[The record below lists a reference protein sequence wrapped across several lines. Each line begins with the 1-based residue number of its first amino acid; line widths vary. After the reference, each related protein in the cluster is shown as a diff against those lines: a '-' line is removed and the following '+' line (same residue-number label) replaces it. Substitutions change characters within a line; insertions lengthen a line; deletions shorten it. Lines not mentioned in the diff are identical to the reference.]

1 MLVVAAA
8 ILHTVVI
15 RVLLAARGH
24 AAAAAI
30 ATDIEIL
37 IVCSIA
43 TWTCWRTAR
52 GLTERHLRIAW
63 LSITAGLAMW
73 WIAGIAWSYREIVL
87 GLIAPAPSLLD
98 APFFALAPSF
108 AFALIFYRR
117 RRPHRALQIRQ
128 LADIGILA
136 ATILLIGTLVLAVP
150 LRSTVG
156 DPYVYIAIGYPG
168 LYLAVVLAAFVTLVG
183 HAWGPQRVVLG
194 LLVCAHLMFA
204 VVDLLYGA
212 KVLVER
218 YQTELEDTLWLV
230 GMLLLI
236 WAAHEERSLQARP
249 RILVDERE
257 PSAGNA
263 IVGAVV
269 IVALGALGA
278 DRIAALGGLE
288 WTVMSLAVVLLA
300 GCIGLRVWASG
311 RLEDAYATAV
321 EDGASTARAL
331 VAEREAMT
339 RLRGVGPL
347 AGGTAHEVNNLLQAI
362 AGNFAL
368 LRRRSARREDIEPNL
383 VSIQAALKRLGEE
396 VAALRRVAP
405 DAGALIVVV
414 LLPGGDP
421 DGLLAPL
428 LADAGYAP
436 AFLPTVEV
444 ALRAAKSG
452 EVHAIVGSASDAEA
466 LADAGTSVP
475 VVVRGDDLLQ
485 AVISVVNRLG

>member
-1 MLVVAAA
+1 MAAVV
-8 ILHTVVI
+8 LHTAVV
-15 RVLLAARGH
+15 RVLLASRGH
-24 AAAAAI
+24 ATAAAI
-30 ATDIEIL
+30 ATDVEIL
-37 IVCSIA
+37 TVCSIA
-43 TWTCWRTAR
+43 TWTCWTTAR
-52 GLTERHLRIAW
+52 SLTQRHLRIAW
-63 LSITAGLAMW
+63 LSITAGSALW
-73 WIAGIAWSYREIVL
+73 WSAGMAWSYREIVV
-87 GLIAPAPSLLD
+87 GTIAPAPSLLD

-108 AFALIFYRR
+108 ALALVYYRR
-117 RRPHRALQIRQ
+117 LRPPRALQILQ

-136 ATILLIGTLVLAVP
+136 ATILLIGTLILAVP
-150 LRSTVG
+150 LRESSG
-156 DPYVYIAIGYPG
+156 GPYVYVAVGYPG
-168 LYLAVVLAAFVTLVG
+168 FYLAVVFASFVTLVG
-183 HAWGPQRVVLG
+183 HAWAPQRVVLG
-194 LLVCAHLMFA
+194 LLVCAHLLFA

-230 GMLLLI
+230 GMLLLT
-236 WAAHEERSLQARP
+236 WAAREERSLQG
-249 RILVDERE
+249 LSGTLDDERD

-288 WTVMSLAVVLLA
+288 WTVVSLAVVLLA
-300 GCIGLRVWASG
+300 SCIGLRVWASG
-311 RLEDAYATAV
+311 RLEDAYAIAV
-321 EDGASTARAL
+321 EDGANSARAL

-339 RLRGVGPL
+339 KLRGVGPL

-383 VSIQAALKRLGEE
+383 VSIQAALARLGDE

-405 DAGALIVVV
+405 EVGVLIVVV

-428 LADAGYAP
+428 LVDAGYAP
-436 AFLPTVEV
+436 ASLPTVEV

-452 EVHAIVGSASDAEA
+452 EVHAIVGSASEAEA
-466 LADAGTSVP
+466 LAVAGTSVP
-475 VVVRGDDLLQ
+475 VVVRGEDLLQ